1 MNIRHSVRIWAT
13 ALAALTPLAAWAQL
27 TVTDNF
33 TGGSSS
39 NNWQSFNGACLTAG
53 NNTGNIP
60 ACYELAYYGGQQ
72 LVGGVTGTLPDPAGS
87 GALRFTNGYP
97 GGYDQNGAIV
107 SNFTFPTGE
116 GLHVT
121 FTTVTYRGD
130 SGRARKDGA
139 DGMSFFLM
147 NGASPPGIGAFGGR

>member
-1 MNIRHSVRIWAT
+1 MNTRHSVRIWAM

-27 TVTDNF
+27 TVSDNF
-33 TGGSSS
+33 TSGSST
-39 NNWQSFNGACLTAG
+39 NNWQAFNGACLTAG

-60 ACYELAYYGGQQ
+60 ACYGLAYYGGEQ
-72 LVGGVTGTLPDPAGS
+72 LVGGYTGLLPDPSGN
-87 GALRFTNGYP
+87 GALRFTNGWP
-97 GGYDQNGAIV
+97 GGYGQNGAIV

-130 SGRARKDGA
+130 SGGAGGDGV
-139 DGMSFFLM
+139 L
-147 NGASPPGIGAFGGR
+147 P